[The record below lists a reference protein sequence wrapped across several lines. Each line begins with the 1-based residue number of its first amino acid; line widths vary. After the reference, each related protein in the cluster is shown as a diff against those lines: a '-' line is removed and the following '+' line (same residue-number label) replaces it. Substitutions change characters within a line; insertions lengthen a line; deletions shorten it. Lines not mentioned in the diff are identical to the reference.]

1 MDIYLTE
8 LATGARLRF
17 PMLPTEMPAK
27 HAVQFANY
35 TILSIG
41 EVRIPS
47 GNGLD
52 AYTWSATL
60 PGKARENDPFVRA
73 WIDPKAAI
81 QWLKDKQ
88 PDKGK
93 PKKLR
98 LLATE
103 TPINADVYL
112 SDFTPQATGGYG
124 DYAYTI
130 TLIQAK
136 DIKVSASGTAS
147 TSEGMPLANKPKKEE
162 RPAPPPAKTYT
173 VVKGDTLWG
182 IAQRFLGA
190 GARYEEIYEAN
201 KGVIGGNPN
210 LIYPGQVFTIPA

>member
-8 LATGARLRF
+8 LATGDRLRF
-17 PMLPTEMPAK
+17 PMLPTEVPMK

-47 GNGLD
+47 GNSLD
-52 AYTWSATL
+52 GYTWSAIL
-60 PGKARENDPFVRA
+60 PGKAREKAPFVRT

-81 QWLKDKQ
+81 KWIKDKQ

-98 LLATE
+98 LMVTE
-103 TPINADVYL
+103 KPINTDVYL
-112 SDFTPQATGGYG
+112 SNFTPQVTGGYG
-124 DYAYTI
+124 DYNYTI

-136 DIKVSASGTAS
+136 NIKITASGTAS
-147 TSEGMPLANKPKKEE
+147 TSEDIPLANKPKKEE
-162 RPAPPPAKTYT
+162 RPSPPPAKTYT
-173 VVKGDTLWG
+173 VVRGDTLWG

-190 GARYEEIYEAN
+190 GARYTEIYNAN
-201 KGVIGGNPN
+201 KGVIGGNPS
-210 LIYPGQVFTIPA
+210 LIHPGQVLTIPA